1 MVIVA
6 IALVV
11 SIVGWLVIWALPIYY
26 VIFRI
31 IAAYKASL
39 GEYYKFPLTFRF
51 IK

>member
-1 MVIVA
+1 LERVLA
-6 IALVV
+6 E
-11 SIVGWLVIWALPIYY
+11 IVGAPVSAIYY
-26 VIFRI
+26 VVFRI